1 MILHIDGSINQYYIQ
16 TLCMMLFPGVKFAE
30 GEAETEA
37 STSAYVTLQP
47 VTTISGDEGVFASVI
62 LSHEGARAQANTEMA
77 YSPMYTHEKTAKIA
91 VGKCFFDAGEKLFS
105 YRPVWGILTGV
116 RPAKLASDY
125 LKKGLTP
132 EQTRAVLHEEML
144 VNPKK
149 AALATD
155 VAVFE
160 KQLSDT
166 VTPDTCSLYISIPFC
181 PTRCAYCSFVS
192 YTTPKLLSLIPDY
205 LKKLCDDID
214 RTFRIIRENGKRVVT
229 VYIGGGTPTTLNET
243 QLEILL
249 SKIAENIDPSALW
262 EFTLE
267 AGRPDTITPGKFAI
281 AKKYGV
287 TRVSINPQTLNDEIL
302 ASIGRRHTVAD
313 FMHAYEIARE
323 SGIPHINTDLIAG
336 LPEES
341 FISFSKSVDEI
352 IKLRPDNIT
361 VHTFCVKKAASIL
374 REGTD
379 VYSRTGG
386 ETGKSVEYSHV
397 SVANA
402 GYLPYYLYRQK
413 NTVGNF
419 ENVGFCLPGAEGL
432 YNILMMEEL
441 HSVFAVGASAVTK
454 LVSADRSYI
463 ERIFSPKYPYEYLEK
478 DAKTT
483 AGKEAAEQIHLFFD
497 KYHQTKP

>member
-1 MILHIDGSINQYYIQ
+1 MKLRIDGKINQYYVQ

-30 GEAETEA
+30 DEIETPDSTAAYVKTEPLYDGDAEIGVRASVTLRHDGREA
-37 STSAYVTLQP
+37 SSVHEMCYSAL
-47 VTTISGDEGVFASVI
+47 
-62 LSHEGARAQANTEMA
+62 H
-77 YSPMYTHEKTAKIA
+77 THEKTVKI
-91 VGKCFFDAGEKLFS
+91 VIGKCFFDAGELLLQ

-116 RPAKLASDY
+116 RPAKLAMDY
-125 LKKGLTP
+125 LNRGFDH
-132 EQTRAVLHEEML
+132 EAVKAILREEML

-149 AALATD
+149 ATLAAD
-155 VAVFE
+155 VALFE
-160 KQLSDT
+160 KTLADET
-166 VTPDTCSLYISIPFC
+166 TPDTCSVYISIPFC

-192 YTTPKLLSLIPDY
+192 YTSPKLLALIPDY
-205 LKKLCDDID
+205 LVKLCREID
-214 RTFRIIRENGKRVVT
+214 ETFRIIRENGKRVVT

-243 QLEILL
+243 QLEVLL
-249 SKIAENIDPSALW
+249 SAVAKNIDVSALA

-267 AGRPDTITPGKFAI
+267 AGRPDTITNKKFEI

-302 ASIGRRHTVAD
+302 ASIGRRHTVED
-313 FMHAYEIARE
+313 FLRAYDIART

-341 FISFSKSVDEI
+341 FQSFSKSVDRILE
-352 IKLRPDNIT
+352 LRPDNIT
-361 VHTFCVKKAASIL
+361 VHTFCVKKAAEIL

-397 SVANA
+397 SVTNA
-402 GYLPYYLYRQK
+402 GYRPYYLYRQK

-419 ENVGFCLPGAEGL
+419 ENVGFCLPGTEGL

-441 HSVFAVGASAVTK
+441 HSVFAVGAGAVTK
-454 LVSADRSYI
+454 LVSADRSHI
-463 ERIFSPKYPYEYLEK
+463 DRIFSPKYPYEYLAA
-478 DAKTT
+478 DAPTT
-483 AGKEAAEQIHLFFD
+483 ADTASADKIRQFFEND
-497 KYHQTKP
+497 PSEK

>member
-1 MILHIDGSINQYYIQ
+1 MKLRVDGEINTYYIQ

-30 GEAETEA
+30 NEIETED
-37 STSAYVTLQP
+37 STAAYVSVKQL
-47 VTTISGDEGVFASVI
+47 SGGVRASVT
-62 LSHEGARAQANTEMA
+62 LRHEGRQATASCELASSSM
-77 YSPMYTHEKTAKIA
+77 YSKEKTAKIA
-91 VGKCFFDAGEKLFS
+91 VGKCFFDAGEELLE

-125 LKKGLTP
+125 LRRGLDPDTVKGIL
-132 EQTRAVLHEEML
+132 RDEML

-149 AALATD
+149 ASLATD

-160 KQLSDT
+160 SRLAEET
-166 VTPDTCSLYISIPFC
+166 TPDTCSVYVSIPFC

-192 YTTPKLLSLIPDY
+192 YTTPKLLSLIPQY
-205 LKKLCDDID
+205 LEKLCSDID
-214 RTFRIIRENGKRVVT
+214 RVFRIIKENGKRVMT
-229 VYIGGGTPTTLNET
+229 IYIGGGTPTTLNER
-243 QLEILL
+243 QLETLL
-249 SKIAENIDPSALW
+249 SRIAANVDVHSLR

-267 AGRPDTITPGKFAI
+267 AGRPDTITKEKFVI

-287 TRVSINPQTLNDEIL
+287 TRVSINPQTLNDAIL
-302 ASIGRRHTVAD
+302 ASIGRRHTVED
-313 FMHAYEIARE
+313 FMRAYDIAKN

-341 FISFSKSVDEI
+341 FVSFSGSVDEI
-352 IKLRPDNIT
+352 LRLRPDNIT
-361 VHTFCVKKAASIL
+361 VHTFCVKKAAEIL
-374 REGTD
+374 KEGTD
-379 VYSRTGG
+379 VYSRSGG

-397 SVANA
+397 SIANA
-402 GYLPYYLYRQK
+402 GYIPYYLYRQK

-441 HSVFAVGASAVTK
+441 HSVFAVGAGAVTK
-454 LVSADRSYI
+454 LVSRDRNYI
-463 ERIFSPKYPYEYLEK
+463 ERIFSPKYPYEYLNE

-483 AGKEAAEQIHLFFD
+483 VDDTAAEQIRTFFE
-497 KYHQTKP
+497 KY

>member
-1 MILHIDGSINQYYIQ
+1 MKLHIEGTINHYYIQ
-16 TLCMMLFPGVKFAE
+16 TLCMMLFPGVKFSE
-30 GEAETEA
+30 DEVETPL
-37 STSAYVTLQP
+37 STAAHVRLLPLKNEDGKEIGQCAAVTLQYDGKS
-47 VTTISGDEGVFASVI
+47 VTSEHVM
-62 LSHEGARAQANTEMA
+62 Q
-77 YSPMYTHEKTAKIA
+77 YSPLYSKEKTAKI
-91 VGKCFFDAGEKLFS
+91 VIGKCFFDAGEELLS

-116 RPAKLASDY
+116 RPAKLATDY
-125 LKKGLTP
+125 LNRGLSP
-132 EQTRAVLHEEML
+132 EQVKEILHEEML

-149 AALATD
+149 ASLATD

-160 KQLSDT
+160 QRLSAAAGA
-166 VTPDTCSLYISIPFC
+166 DTCSVYISIPFC

-192 YTTPKLLSLIPDY
+192 YTTPKLLSLIPEY
-205 LKKLCDDID
+205 LEKLCADID
-214 RTFRIIRENGKRVVT
+214 RIFAIIRENHKRVLT
-229 VYIGGGTPTTLNET
+229 VYIGGGTPTTLDAT

-249 SKIAENIDPSALW
+249 SRITAQIDPSSLL

-267 AGRPDTITPGKFAI
+267 AGRPDTITAEKLAV

-287 TRVSINPQTLNDEIL
+287 NRISINPQTLNDDIL
-302 ASIGRRHTVAD
+302 AGIGRRHTVDD
-313 FMHAYEIARE
+313 FYHAFQIARE

-336 LPEES
+336 LPEET
-341 FISFSKSVDEI
+341 FVSFSKSVDAI
-352 IKLRPDNIT
+352 LQLRPDNIT
-361 VHTFCVKKAASIL
+361 VHTFCVKKAAEIL

-397 SVANA
+397 SLANA
-402 GYLPYYLYRQK
+402 GYQPYYLYRQK

-441 HSVFAVGASAVTK
+441 HSVFAVGAGAVSK
-454 LVSADRSYI
+454 LVSKDRMHI
-463 ERIFSPKYPYEYLEK
+463 ERIFSPKYPYEYLKE

-483 AGKEAAEQIHLFFD
+483 ADANAAAYTRAFFE
-497 KYHQTKP
+497 KYQS

>member
-1 MILHIDGSINQYYIQ
+1 MILHIQGSINRYYVQ

-30 GEAETEA
+30 DETETDA
-37 STSAYVTLQP
+37 STGADVRLTETVMPDGS
-47 VTTISGDEGVFASVI
+47 SGVSASVV
-62 LSHEGARAQANTEMA
+62 LRHEGKQAVASCEMA
-77 YSPMYTHEKTAKIA
+77 YAPLHTHEKTAKIA
-91 VGKCFFDAGEKLFS
+91 VGKCFFDAGEKLLS

-125 LKKGLTP
+125 LSKGLSP
-132 EQTRAVLHEEML
+132 EETKAVLRDEML

-160 KQLSDT
+160 KKLSDAT
-166 VTPDTCSLYISIPFC
+166 TPDTCSVYVSIPFC

-192 YTTPKLLSLIPDY
+192 YTTPKLLALIPDY

-214 RTFRIIRENGKRVVT
+214 RIFRIIRENGKRVVT

-243 QLEILL
+243 QLELLL
-249 SKIAENIDPSALW
+249 SKISENVDVSALA

-267 AGRPDTITPGKFAI
+267 AGRPDTITPGKFMI

-313 FMHAYEIARE
+313 FLRAYEIARE

-336 LPEES
+336 LPDES

-352 IKLRPDNIT
+352 IRLKPDNIT

-386 ETGKSVEYSHV
+386 ETGKSVEYAHV

-402 GYLPYYLYRQK
+402 GYVPYYLYRQK

-419 ENVGFCLPGAEGL
+419 ENVGFCLPGTEGL

-441 HSVFAVGASAVTK
+441 HSVFAVGAGAVSK
-454 LVSADRSYI
+454 LVSADRKYI
-463 ERIFSPKYPYEYLEK
+463 ERIFSPKYPYEYLAP

-483 AGKEAAEQIHLFFD
+483 AGAEAAEQTRGFFAQ
-497 KYHQTKP
+497 Y

>member
-1 MILHIDGSINQYYIQ
+1 MILHIQGNINRYYIQ

-30 GEAETEA
+30 DEAETDGSTLADVAVTETEIADGTNGICA
-37 STSAYVTLQP
+37 S
-47 VTTISGDEGVFASVI
+47 I
-62 LSHEGARAQANTEMA
+62 LLRHEGKAADASCEMA
-77 YSPMYTHEKTAKIA
+77 YSKLHTHEKTAKIA
-91 VGKCFFDAGEKLFS
+91 VGKCFFDAGEKLLS

-125 LKKGLTP
+125 LSKGLTA
-132 EQTRAVLHEEML
+132 EQTKAVLRDEML

-160 KQLSDT
+160 KKLADT
-166 VTPDTCSLYISIPFC
+166 TTPDTCSLYVSIPFC

-192 YTTPKLLSLIPDY
+192 YTTPKLLALIPDY
-205 LKKLCDDID
+205 LAKLCDDID
-214 RTFRIIRENGKRVVT
+214 AIFRIIRENGKRVVT
-229 VYIGGGTPTTLNET
+229 VYIGGGTPTTLDET

-249 SKIAENIDPSALW
+249 AKIAENVDVASLA

-267 AGRPDTITPGKFAI
+267 AGRPDSITPGKFRV

-313 FMHAYEIARE
+313 FLRAYEVARE

-336 LPEES
+336 LPDES

-374 REGTD
+374 RDGTD

-402 GYLPYYLYRQK
+402 GYVPYYLYRQK

-419 ENVGFCLPGAEGL
+419 ENVGFCLPGTEGL

-441 HSVFAVGASAVTK
+441 HSVFAVGAGAVSK
-454 LVSADRSYI
+454 LVSADRKYI
-463 ERIFSPKYPYEYLEK
+463 ERIFSPKYPYEYLAP

-483 AGKEAAEQIHLFFD
+483 AGDEAAEQTRRFFAQ
-497 KYHQTKP
+497 YGREN

>member
-1 MILHIDGSINQYYIQ
+1 MILHIQGNINRYYIQ

-30 GEAETEA
+30 DETETAA
-37 STSAYVTLQP
+37 STAAAVT
-47 VTTISGDEGVFASVI
+47 VTEGVTVDGNSGIRASVV
-62 LSHEGARAQANTEMA
+62 LRHEGTVADASCEMA
-77 YSPMYTHEKTAKIA
+77 YSPLHTHEKTAKIA
-91 VGKCFFDAGEKLFS
+91 VGKCFFDAGEKLLS

-125 LKKGLTP
+125 LSKGLSYEETK
-132 EQTRAVLHEEML
+132 AVLRDEML

-160 KQLSDT
+160 KRLADT
-166 VTPDTCSLYISIPFC
+166 TTPDTCSLYVSIPFC

-192 YTTPKLLSLIPDY
+192 YTTPKLLSLIPEY
-205 LKKLCDDID
+205 LVKLCDDID
-214 RTFRIIRENGKRVVT
+214 RMFRIIRENGKRVVT
-229 VYIGGGTPTTLNET
+229 VYIGGGTPTTLDET

-249 SKIAENIDPSALW
+249 AKIAENIDVSTLA

-267 AGRPDTITPGKFAI
+267 AGRPDTITPGKFQI

-313 FMHAYEIARE
+313 FLRAYDVARE
-323 SGIPHINTDLIAG
+323 SGIFHINTDLIAG
-336 LPEES
+336 LPDES

-374 REGTD
+374 RDGTD

-402 GYLPYYLYRQK
+402 GYVPYYLYRQK

-419 ENVGFCLPGAEGL
+419 ENVGFCLPGTEGL

-441 HSVFAVGASAVTK
+441 HSVFAVGAGAVSK
-454 LVSADRSYI
+454 LVSADRKYI
-463 ERIFSPKYPYEYLEK
+463 ERIFSPKYPYEYLAH

-483 AGKEAAEQIHLFFD
+483 AGDEAAEQTRRFFAQ
-497 KYHQTKP
+497 Y